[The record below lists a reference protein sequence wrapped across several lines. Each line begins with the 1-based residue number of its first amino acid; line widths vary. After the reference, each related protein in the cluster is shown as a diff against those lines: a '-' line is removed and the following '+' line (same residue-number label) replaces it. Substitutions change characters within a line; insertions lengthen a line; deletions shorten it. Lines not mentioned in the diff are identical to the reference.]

1 MKKQLL
7 ILSSINIFELI
18 EAKHLDYKMIDAIFG
33 KHKNSKASKTLVK
46 LWATIS
52 SVYQLLIQNNKI
64 PNRDVLLNALSEAN
78 KSITNYIDTVKLPEA
93 REGALVLKSLR
104 LPRAAEIRTIRRVMA
119 NVQQASKVSLK
130 RGLESVLT
138 LQEYRLN
145 VLVQN
150 FSLIPP
156 CSDIHYVLPLRSYLL
171 IFRFI
176 FDIQTPIGF
185 Y

>member
-1 MKKQLL
+1 MPFSVSIK
-7 ILSSINIFELI
+7 IL
-18 EAKHLDYKMIDAIFG
+18 
-33 KHKNSKASKTLVK
+33 KASQDLSEIMGDH
-46 LWATIS
+46 LIRLS
-52 SVYQLLIQNNKI
+52 ELLIQNNKI

-93 REGALVLKSLR
+93 REGALVLKNLYDYQEQ
-104 LPRAAEIRTIRRVMA
+104 LLQEIRTIRRVMA
-119 NVQQASKVSLK
+119 NATSFQSIVK

-156 CSDIHYVLPLRSYLL
+156 CSDIHSYHCDRICLSYRFFFDSKHLL
-171 IFRFI
+171 DFTDRHCHYA
-176 FDIQTPIGF
+176 T
-185 Y
+185 

>member
-1 MKKQLL
+1 
-7 ILSSINIFELI
+7 LI

-33 KHKNSKASKTLVK
+33 KHKILKASQDLSEIMGDH
-46 LWATIS
+46 LIRLS
-52 SVYQLLIQNNKI
+52 ELLIQNNKI

-93 REGALVLKSLR
+93 REGALVLKNLYDYQEQ
-104 LPRAAEIRTIRRVMA
+104 LLQEIRTIRRVMA

-150 FSLIPP
+150 FSD
-156 CSDIHYVLPLRSYLL
+156 STMFRHSLRLTIAIVFAYL
-171 IFRFI
+171 
-176 FDIQTPIGF
+176 
-185 Y
+185 

>member
-1 MKKQLL
+1 MPFSVSIK
-7 ILSSINIFELI
+7 IL
-18 EAKHLDYKMIDAIFG
+18 
-33 KHKNSKASKTLVK
+33 KASQDLSEIMGDH
-46 LWATIS
+46 LIRLS
-52 SVYQLLIQNNKI
+52 ELLIQNNKI

-93 REGALVLKSLR
+93 REGALVLKNLYDYQEQ
-104 LPRAAEIRTIRRVMA
+104 LLQIRTIRRVMA

-150 FSLIPP
+150 FSLFHHVQTFIT
-156 CSDIHYVLPLRSYLL
+156 SYHCDRICLS
-171 IFRFI
+171 FRFVLI
-176 FDIQTPIGF
+176 SKHLLDFTDRHCHYAT
-185 Y
+185 

>member
-1 MKKQLL
+1 
-7 ILSSINIFELI
+7 
-18 EAKHLDYKMIDAIFG
+18 
-33 KHKNSKASKTLVK
+33 VK

-52 SVYQLLIQNNKI
+52 LSELLIQNNKI

-93 REGALVLKSLR
+93 REGALVLKNLYDYQEQ
-104 LPRAAEIRTIRRVMA
+104 LLQEIRTIRRVMA

-171 IFRFI
+171 IF
-176 FDIQTPIGF
+176 
-185 Y
+185 